1 MFRKLSLLKFVA
13 IFSISPFVFAKSDIL
28 RIGVDLT
35 YPPFQSLDKNGNP
48 SGFDIE
54 VTDAICQSIN
64 AKCDYI
70 VNTFDSQIPA
80 LLAKKIDIIV
90 PLGVTRKR
98 KESIDFSDYVFHV
111 PTKLVARK
119 EANLLP
125 QAELLRGKNIAVQ
138 QGTIQEAYANKYW
151 LPAGVIVKSY
161 PDQEAIYEDLY
172 SGRIEGAL
180 CPSVAVEFGFL
191 KTPQGK
197 NFELKGPEVTDA
209 DLFSLGSAYGI
220 RKEDTKTKQ
229 LINQGLKDIV
239 QKGLYAKIQK
249 RYFGDID
256 LSVKE

>member
-1 MFRKLSLLKFVA
+1 MFRKLSLLKIVI
-13 IFSISPFVFAKSDIL
+13 IFSISPFACAKSDIL

-35 YPPFQSLDKNGNP
+35 YPPFQSMSQNGNP

-64 AKCDYI
+64 IKCDYI

-80 LLAKKIDIIV
+80 LLSKKIDVIA

-98 KESIDFSDYVFHV
+98 RESIDFSNYVFHV

-119 EANLLP
+119 EANILP
-125 QAELLRGKNIAVQ
+125 NVDMLRGKNIAVQ

-151 LPAGVIVKSY
+151 LPTGVIVKSY

-172 SGRIEGAL
+172 SGRVEAAL
-180 CPSVAVEFGFL
+180 CPSVALTFGFL
-191 KTPQGK
+191 QTPQGK
-197 NFELKGPEVTDA
+197 GFELKGPEVTDA
-209 DLFSLGSAYGI
+209 DLFSIGSAYGV
-220 RKEDTKTKQ
+220 RKDDIKTRQ
-229 LINQGLKDIV
+229 LINQGLKNIV
-239 QKGLYAKIQK
+239 QKGIYANIQQ